1 MINELYEKWL
11 SNASADPDLIE
22 ELTSIKG
29 NQEEIND
36 RFYQSLEF
44 GTAGLRGV
52 IGAGTNRMNI
62 YTVGAASQG
71 LAEYVNSTTP
81 NGKIAIAYD
90 RRIKS
95 GLFAKH
101 ADRKSVV

>member
-1 MINELYEKWL
+1 MINKLYEEWL
-11 SNASADPDLIE
+11 KNATADPDLTK
-22 ELTSIKG
+22 ELLQIKG
-29 NQEEIND
+29 NVEEIND

-81 NGKIAIAYD
+81 NGKVAIAC
-90 RRIKS
+90 
-95 GLFAKH
+95 
-101 ADRKSVV
+101 